1 MPLHQLS
8 LETLHTLDL
17 GKVNEAF
24 KTQLARVVQDCLD
37 RPGEQK
43 ARKVTLEVT
52 VTPIL
57 DPDGDCTDARV
68 QMQVVASTPKLRTR
82 EYSMGIRRGGG
93 LVFNEDDPADI
104 TRPTMFEDQE

>member
-1 MPLHQLS
+1 MPLYQLS
-8 LETLHTLDL
+8 LENLPALDL

-24 KTQLARVVQDCLD
+24 RAQLARVVQDCMD

-52 VTPIL
+52 VTPVL
-57 DPDGDCTDARV
+57 QSDGDCTEAKV

-93 LVFNEDDPADI
+93 LVFNEDDPEDI
-104 TRPTMFEDQE
+104 TSPTMFEDQE